1 MPKQRQSLSDFQ
13 AQSLEYL
20 SENTPFTN
28 VMPGSSA
35 RSITDIVNLQMAN
48 LSSHISELSYNSFLD
63 TAAGYYLDLIGS
75 MFNLTRYF
83 PTDYVTSAG
92 DKNIKFFTNGT
103 DSLKRV
109 LNSNTI
115 PAGTIIN
122 SADGSVTMSVI
133 ESVTFEDTATYVFV
147 GARMSKSDN
156 TLDIG
161 PNQMTIHN
169 LGGSGRV
176 FVTNTS
182 RISYSSVPESDD
194 SFRDRISSAVIAAQG
209 PTEAR
214 IISSLRQFPDIADID
229 IRENVSGTGTYDVYL
244 VPTGNRISE
253 NTIKS
258 ANNVLLD
265 VSGFGISF
273 NIREFDYIPIKLEI
287 KVTFSNTTEDSI
299 KQVLIRQA
307 ESAVETMLGNLRPN
321 ERLSMGRVS
330 AQVLNI
336 SSQITSAEVVYL
348 CINNKVRA
356 ITDLVLEDDE
366 LFVPDENE
374 VNPIMV
380 RQ

>member
-75 MFNLTRYF
+75 MFNLSRYF
-83 PTDYVTSAG
+83 PTNYVTSAG

-169 LGGSGRV
+169 LGGLGRV

-321 ERLSMGRVS
+321 ERLSMSRVS
-330 AQVLNI
+330 AQALNI

>member
-321 ERLSMGRVS
+321 ERLSMSRVS

>member
-1 MPKQRQSLSDFQ
+1 MLFLLIEEMTP
-13 AQSLEYL
+13 QSLEYL

-35 RSITDIVNLQMAN
+35 RSITDIVNLQMTN

-321 ERLSMGRVS
+321 ERLSMSRVS

>member
-273 NIREFDYIPIKLEI
+273 NIREFDYISIKLEI

-321 ERLSMGRVS
+321 ERLSMSRVS

>member
-214 IISSLRQFPDIADID
+214 IISSLRQFTDIADID

-321 ERLSMGRVS
+321 ERLSMSRVS

>member
-35 RSITDIVNLQMAN
+35 RSITDIVNLQMTN

-321 ERLSMGRVS
+321 ERLSMSRVS

>member
-35 RSITDIVNLQMAN
+35 RSITDIVNLQMTN

-214 IISSLRQFPDIADID
+214 IISSLRQFTDIADID

-321 ERLSMGRVS
+321 ERLSMSRVS